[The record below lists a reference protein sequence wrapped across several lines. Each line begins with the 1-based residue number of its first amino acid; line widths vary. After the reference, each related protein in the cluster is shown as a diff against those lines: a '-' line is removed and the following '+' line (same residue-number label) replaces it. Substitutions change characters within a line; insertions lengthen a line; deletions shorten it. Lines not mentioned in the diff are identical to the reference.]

1 MKIKQKLTFF
11 IALVMSIVSFLLPST
26 TISVS
31 AETEV
36 HSEYM
41 PNIQDDT
48 GTITPEI
55 KNLLW
60 AKFAEV
66 YPDVDLSSFTL
77 VYSKETTELYG
88 GTDTFWFDVYY
99 KNFFVYNA
107 APSIPSTTF
116 VDPISFDGEP
126 FVYIFSEEFVEYCFS
141 LDFTGILTKEDA
153 IQNIDYESYHDYYPR
168 LSENNLISA
177 DLLIMDMYGHPL
189 ALSYRLLYECLSDS
203 HVVFFVDAYTGEVLA
218 EERDFDYGYETTT
231 TDVTA
236 ITTESTTTTAIFTD
250 TVTETTN
257 NTDVS
262 TTTTTST
269 DTITETTNN
278 TDISTTTTTTSID
291 TATETTNNT
300 GVSTTTTISIDTITE
315 TTINIDIPITITT
328 TNYRNITED
337 DFVDWAKND
346 YKDKTGIMPANAV
359 LVENSDGDY
368 EITLTDETGN
378 VLDVYTVDPATA
390 IGTNQSDEEVNL
402 PQTGVYSMRNWLIF
416 FGGALMIG
424 FGLFMIKRSGVI
436 RIKKS

>member
-1 MKIKQKLTFF
+1 MKIKEKLTFF
-11 IALVMSIVSFLLPST
+11 IALVMIIMSVLLPIG

-31 AETEV
+31 AETEI

-41 PNIQDDT
+41 PNIKDDT

-55 KNLLW
+55 KNLLL

-77 VYSKETTELYG
+77 VYSKETTELYEKTELNG
-88 GTDTFWFDVYY
+88 KPYRFWFDVYY
-99 KNFFVYNA
+99 KDLFVYNA
-107 APSIPSTTF
+107 APSLTSMTF

-141 LDFTGILTKEDA
+141 LDFTCILTKEDA
-153 IQNIDYESYHDYYPR
+153 VQNVDYGSYHDSYPM

-177 DLLIMDMYGHPL
+177 DLLIRDVGSDPL
-189 ALSYRLLYECLSDS
+189 ALTYCLLYECLSDS

-262 TTTTTST
+262 TTTTTFT

-278 TDISTTTTTTSID
+278 TDISTTTTTSTD
-291 TATETTNNT
+291 TVTKSTDITDVSEATTAVTT
-300 GVSTTTTISIDTITE
+300 
-315 TTINIDIPITITT
+315 TT
-328 TNYRNITED
+328 TNYKNITEN
-337 DFVDWAKND
+337 DFIDWAKSD
-346 YKDKTGIMPANAV
+346 YQDKTGIIPANAV

-390 IGTNQSDEEVNL
+390 IGTSQSGEEVNL
-402 PQTGVYSMRNWLIF
+402 PQTGIYSMRNWLIF

-424 FGLFMIKRSGVI
+424 FGLFMIKNSGVI
-436 RIKKS
+436 RIKRS